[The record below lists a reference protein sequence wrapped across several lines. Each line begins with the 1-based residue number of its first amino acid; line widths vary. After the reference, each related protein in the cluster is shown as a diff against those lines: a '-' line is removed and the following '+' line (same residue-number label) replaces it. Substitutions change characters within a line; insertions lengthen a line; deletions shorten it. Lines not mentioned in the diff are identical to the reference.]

1 MKRILVT
8 GALGQIGTE
17 LVPYLREKYG
27 TDNVIASG
35 KSANGSEKLIETGP
49 FEVLDITMRERIT
62 DLIGKHKINTVYHLA
77 SMLSGTGEANP
88 LGLWEVNLDGLINI
102 LEASRETGCSV
113 FFPSSIAVF
122 GPDSPKDKT
131 PQNTIT
137 RPTSIYGISKITGEL
152 LCDYYHNRY
161 GLDIRGLRYPGV
173 ISNATLPGGGTTD
186 YAVHIFYDAI
196 RHGRYTCFLRENSSI
211 DMIYMPDVLEGA
223 VKLMEADP
231 GKLRHRNAFNV
242 SAITV
247 TPSELTEEIKKHI
260 PDFKID
266 YDIDPVRQA
275 IADSWPNSLDDTAA
289 RAEWGWEPGYNLEMM
304 VEDMLKVLGARLKQ
318 TKSSAE

>member
-1 MKRILVT
+1 MENVLVT
-8 GALGQIGTE
+8 GALGQIGSE
-17 LVPYLREKYG
+17 LVPYLRKKHG
-27 TDNVIASG
+27 INNVIASARRAKEG
-35 KSANGSEKLIETGP
+35 CEYLIETGP
-49 FEVLDITMRERIT
+49 FELLDITNRE
-62 DLIGKHKINTVYHLA
+62 KIAAVIKKYRVKSVYHLA
-77 SMLSGTGEANP
+77 SLLSATGEENP
-88 LGLWEVNLDGLINI
+88 QALWEVNMNGLINL
-102 LEASRETGCSV
+102 LEVAREHKCSI

-131 PQNTIT
+131 PQDTIT
-137 RPTSIYGISKITGEL
+137 RPTSIYGISKISGEL

-173 ISNATLPGGGTTD
+173 ISSAALPGGGTTD

-196 RHGRYTCFLRENSSI
+196 KHGKYTCFLEENSSI

-231 GKLRHRNAFNV
+231 EKLKHRNAFNV

-247 TPSELTEEIKKHI
+247 TPRELSAEIKKHI
-260 PDFKID
+260 PDFSIA

-275 IADSWPNSLDDTAA
+275 IADSWPNSLDDSAA
-289 RAEWGWEPGYNLEMM
+289 RAEWGWDPQYNLKMM
-304 VEDMLKVLGARLKQ
+304 TEDMLKVLGARLK
-318 TKSSAE
+318 KAD

>member
-1 MKRILVT
+1 MKKILVT

-17 LVPYLREKYG
+17 LVPYLRDKYG
-27 TDNVIASG
+27 PENIIASSRRVKDG
-35 KSANGSEKLIETGP
+35 CEGITGGGP
-49 FEVLDITMRERIT
+49 FELLDITNREAVRSVIK
-62 DLIGKHKINTVYHLA
+62 KHGVDSVYHLA
-77 SMLSGTGEANP
+77 SMLSATGEDNP
-88 LGLWEVNLDGLINI
+88 QALWEVNMNGLINI
-102 LEASRETGCSV
+102 LEEARQQSCSI

-131 PQNTIT
+131 PQDTVT
-137 RPTSIYGISKITGEL
+137 RPTSIYGVSKISGEL
-152 LCDYYHNRY
+152 LCDYYHKKY

-173 ISNATLPGGGTTD
+173 ISSAAMPGGGTTD

-196 RHGRYTCFLRENSSI
+196 KKGSYTCFLEENSSI

-231 GKLRHRNAFNV
+231 AKLQHRNAFNV

-247 TPSELTEEIKKHI
+247 TPKELAAEIKKHI
-260 PDFKID
+260 PGFNID

-275 IADSWPNSLDDTAA
+275 IADSWPNSLDDSAA
-289 RAEWGWEPGYNLEMM
+289 RREWGWDPQYDLKMM
-304 VEDMLKVLGARLKQ
+304 TEDMLRELGKKLQ
-318 TKSSAE
+318 